1 MKPPLEEKPQPQG
14 AVLSDEFL
22 SQAAP
27 EPGANNAV
35 PLGSTAGAGRSCPH
49 RSRGWGEQPVH
60 VYSFETQIG
69 WMTNFHWGSPSRE
82 VLCWLCPGISSNC
95 SVEMSSPMRW
105 KEAVRCWARRNSVVQ
120 YRKRGAACLQKDV
133 SYESFLE
140 KTFSPAHCSAGFLQ
154 FAWTGRHCLFPFNC
168 ILFWSELKSSV
179 VL

>member
-1 MKPPLEEKPQPQG
+1 MVLTPWAALHCLLWSMKPPLEEKPQPQG

-69 WMTNFHWGSPSRE
+69 
-82 VLCWLCPGISSNC
+82 
-95 SVEMSSPMRW
+95 
-105 KEAVRCWARRNSVVQ
+105 
-120 YRKRGAACLQKDV
+120 
-133 SYESFLE
+133 
-140 KTFSPAHCSAGFLQ
+140 
-154 FAWTGRHCLFPFNC
+154 
-168 ILFWSELKSSV
+168 
-179 VL
+179 